1 MTSRPLRIGY
11 LVPGHALMATAG
23 PTRNVLSLARALDRI
38 HGVEVEVAFRSQ
50 LDAEPPEDLKV
61 VEIEPGAVDR
71 GKAVDDSA
79 MRGLTLGEFLRYLA
93 TLRRF
98 VADSA
103 GRYDVILEKSWLLSG
118 WLSRVA
124 ERHGMLG
131 VAIENVVPSPR
142 RHAAAGLMKQARVVA
157 GRLWAGHCL
166 RRSSLVIAETDQL
179 RQAIVDS
186 WGVPR
191 SRITVVGLG
200 VDKALFHP
208 IPQAAARAA
217 LGVDPTRT
225 VLTYVGVLDE
235 THNLGPAIEAVAAAD
250 RDDIELRIVG
260 DGPSRDACL
269 ARAKG
274 SRRVLMC
281 GRVPH
286 DAVPGHIAVA
296 DLCLA
301 PYDKAAFA
309 GGALGY
315 STMKI
320 PEYMS
325 MGRAVA
331 AAPSARAR
339 ELIEDRVSG
348 VLFANETTEWRRFLA
363 DLPSR
368 ERLARMGE
376 AALARPLPS
385 WDDTARGYLAAI
397 ERAMGERTIGASGAA
412 EQVPASR

>member
-1 MTSRPLRIGY
+1 MTGRPLRIAY
-11 LVPGHALMATAG
+11 LVPGHGLMTTAG
-23 PTRNVLSLARALDRI
+23 PTRNVLSLARALGRI
-38 HGVEVEVAFRSQ
+38 PGVEVDVAFRSL
-50 LDAEPPEDLKV
+50 LDAEPPPGLRLI
-61 VEIEPGAVDR
+61 EIERGAVDGR
-71 GKAVDDSA
+71 RAVDDSA
-79 MRGLTLGEFLRYLA
+79 MRGLTLAEFVRYLS

-98 VADSA
+98 VAERA
-103 GRYDVILEKSWLLSG
+103 TQYDVILEKSWLLSG
-118 WLSRVA
+118 WLSRIA
-124 ERHGMLG
+124 ERHGLLG

-179 RQAIVDS
+179 KQAIVAS
-186 WGVPR
+186 WGVAEP
-191 SRITVVGLG
+191 RITVVGLG
-200 VDKALFHP
+200 VDKALFQP
-208 IPQAAARAA
+208 LAQAAARAQ
-217 LGVDPTRT
+217 LGIDPAKT
-225 VLTYVGVLDE
+225 VLTYVGLLDE
-235 THNLGPAIEAVAAAD
+235 THNLGPAIEAVAAQE

-260 DGPSRDACL
+260 DGPSRDRYL
-269 ARAKG
+269 ARAEG
-274 SRRVLMC
+274 SARVVMC

-286 DAVPGHIAVA
+286 EAVPVHIAAA

-301 PYDKAAFA
+301 PYDKGAFA

-325 MGRAVA
+325 VGRAVV

-348 VLFANETTEWRRFLA
+348 FLFANEIADWRSFLA

-368 ERLARMGE
+368 ERLAAMGE

-397 ERAMGERTIGASGAA
+397 ERVLSARPVGARSAGERAMAG
-412 EQVPASR
+412 R